1 MAILH
6 TIKAA
11 LYDNA
16 LTENP
21 NDFTARVQ
29 SERSL
34 NVKDIC
40 ESAATRG
47 GADISAA
54 AMEPTASIP

>member
-1 MAILH
+1 MANLH

-11 LYDNA
+11 LYDNP

-21 NDFTARVQ
+21 NDFIARVQ
-29 SERSL
+29 SERTL

-40 ESAATRG
+40 RAATTRG
-47 GADISAA
+47 ATFDRLLTVA
-54 AMEPTASIP
+54 